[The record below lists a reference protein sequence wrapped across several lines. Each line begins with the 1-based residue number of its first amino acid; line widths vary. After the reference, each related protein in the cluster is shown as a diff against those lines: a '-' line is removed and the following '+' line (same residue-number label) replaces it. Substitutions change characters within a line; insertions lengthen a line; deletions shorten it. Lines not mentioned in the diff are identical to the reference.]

1 MKRPKCLMSDLFVVY
16 FFKHEDEDDDNDDDN
31 EEEEEEKEDFGHIL
45 QLLGTLCPSSAV
57 NVLN

>member
-1 MKRPKCLMSDLFVVY
+1 MSDLFVVY

-31 EEEEEEKEDFGHIL
+31 EEEEEEEDFGHFL

>member
-1 MKRPKCLMSDLFVVY
+1 MSDLFVVY

-31 EEEEEEKEDFGHIL
+31 EEEEEEEEDFGHIL